1 MFDDLFEDSDRE
13 SFQRRRS
20 ILDEEE
26 ELDDEDDC
34 NEYDLDWQ

>member
-13 SFQRRRS
+13 PFQRRRS
-20 ILDEEE
+20 ILDEE

-34 NEYDLDWQ
+34 NEYDLD